1 MSFMLSLALIAAAV
15 ILWTVK
21 INERFAPL
29 QKAAAVIAI
38 VASGGAM
45 IGGGIAYNDAGYCVH
60 IRTAFGTENSK
71 CDLGWFFSGW
81 GRITEYPHFITIAH
95 TNEGDT
101 EGSSVSRPYTV
112 RMADNWAGEVTQ
124 TTRFG
129 IPQDHEQFLRMAR
142 DFRSPDRLITSTLRP
157 AVTASLDS
165 VANLYTMEEYYAGG
179 RRDDFKTEFREA
191 VIKGR
196 AVIERVEAVQEG
208 PDINRATAP
217 SSDENV
223 ADTAETGGSSRLRIV
238 TRKKLDSSGIEMRIP
253 HGFTHYGITVSTAIL
268 QNLDP
273 DDAFEQQIKERKD
286 AAARRSVA
294 REKRL
299 EQEEQRLLAL
309 AEAERAIA
317 QRQGKAREEQ
327 IQRTTDAE
335 TKKRLALIEAEQQR
349 ASSQVAKQTAEVQ
362 AETKKSLALIEAGQ
376 RKEEAEIAKQ
386 TAQLN
391 LERAEIDARAKRVSA
406 EAEAYEKQALLQ
418 ADGALAQKLS
428 AWVASQKAWADAFSN
443 RKVPTTVFGGTTGAG
458 NAGSDLDVQA
468 FMQIMTM
475 QAAKQLQ
482 LDMDVTPAV
491 AGKKVAGGA
500 PQAVEGAAAE

>member
-1 MSFMLSLALIAAAV
+1 MTFLIAFS
-15 ILWTVK
+15 L
-21 INERFAPL
+21 
-29 QKAAAVIAI
+29 AI
-38 VASGGAM
+38 VAALLFFLPKTGRFGSLGKPGAIAALFGAVATLLSGGV
-45 IGGGIAYNDAGYCVH
+45 AYNDAGYCVH
-60 IRTAFGTENSK
+60 IRTAFGTEDSK

-95 TNEGDT
+95 TAEGDA
-101 EGSSVSRPYTV
+101 EGSSVSRPYIV
-112 RMADNWAGEVTQ
+112 RMADNWAGGVTQ

-129 IPQDHEQFLRMAR
+129 IPHDNEQFLRMAR

-165 VANLYTMEEYYAGG
+165 VANLFTMEEYYAGG

-196 AVIERVEAVQEG
+196 AVIERAEDVFSG
-208 PDINRATAP
+208 PNLNRSTAP
-217 SSDENV
+217 SSDGAV
-223 ADTAETGGSSRLRIV
+223 ADTAKTGGSERLRIV
-238 TRKKLDSSGIEMRIP
+238 TRKKLDASGAEMRVK
-253 HGFTHYGITVSTAIL
+253 HGFVDYGIVVSTAIL

-273 DDAFEQQIKERKD
+273 DDAFELQIKERKD

-335 TKKRLALIEAEQQR
+335 TAKRLALIRAEQNRAEAE
-349 ASSQVAKQTAEVQ
+349 VAKE
-362 AETKKSLALIEAGQ
+362 
-376 RKEEAEIAKQ
+376 
-386 TAQLN
+386 TAQLQ
-391 LERAEIDARAKRVSA
+391 LDKAEIDAKARRVAA
-406 EAEAYEKQALLQ
+406 EAEAYEKQALLE
-418 ADGALAQKLS
+418 ADGALAQKLD
-428 AWVASQKAWADAFSN
+428 AWVASQKAWADAYSN
-443 RKVPTTVFGGTTGAG
+443 RRVPATIFSTGAG
-458 NAGSDLDVQA
+458 GQSKTGTDLDAQS
-468 FMQIMTM
+468 FMQLLTV

-482 LDMDVTPAV
+482 LDMSITPNS
-491 AGKKVAGGA
+491 KL
-500 PQAVEGAAAE
+500 PQ

>member
-1 MSFMLSLALIAAAV
+1 MSILFAIALLIV
-15 ILWTVK
+15 GLILWFVK
-21 INERFAPL
+21 INERFVTL
-29 QKAAAVIAI
+29 QRFGAVLAI
-38 VASGGAM
+38 VAAGSSL

-60 IRTAFGTENSK
+60 IRTAFGTEDSK

-95 TNEGDT
+95 TNEGDA
-101 EGSSVSRPYTV
+101 EGSSVSRPYIV

-129 IPQDHEQFLRMAR
+129 IPLDHEQFLRMAR

-165 VANLYTMEEYYAGG
+165 VANLFTMEEYYAGG

-196 AVIERVEAVQEG
+196 AVIERVEAVQQG
-208 PDINRATAP
+208 PAINRATAP
-217 SSDENV
+217 SADTNV
-223 ADTAETGGSSRLRIV
+223 ADTAETGGSSRLRVV
-238 TRKKLDSSGIEMRIP
+238 TRKKLDSSGAEIRIQ
-253 HGFTHYGITVSTAIL
+253 HGFAAYGIVVSTAIL

-317 QRQGKAREEQ
+317 QRQGKAREDQ

-335 TKKRLALIEAEQQR
+335 TAKRLALIKAEQQR
-349 ASSQVAKQTAEVQ
+349 A
-362 AETKKSLALIEAGQ
+362 EA
-376 RKEEAEIAKQ
+376 AIAKQ

-391 LERAEIDARAKRVSA
+391 LERAEIDAKARRVAA
-406 EAEAYEKQALLQ
+406 EAEAYEKQALLE
-418 ADGALAQKLS
+418 ADGALAQKLNTWLAAQS
-428 AWVASQKAWADAFSN
+428 AWANAFSK
-443 RKVPTTVFGGTTGAG
+443 RQVPLTVFG
-458 NAGSDLDVQA
+458 AGSGSNGSGGPGSDFDAQT
-468 FMQIMTM
+468 FMQLLTA

-482 LDMDVTPAV
+482 LDMSVKPA
-491 AGKKVAGGA
+491 GA
-500 PQAVEGAAAE
+500 PSQ